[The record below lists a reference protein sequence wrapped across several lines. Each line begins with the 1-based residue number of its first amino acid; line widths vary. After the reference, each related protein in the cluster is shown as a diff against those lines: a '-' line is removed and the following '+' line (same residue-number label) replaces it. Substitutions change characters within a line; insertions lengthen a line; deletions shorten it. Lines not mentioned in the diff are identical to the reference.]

1 MSGAGPLMSSLK
13 LKKQADGFVLEYGH
27 VKLALDTGI
36 KGETTLLTHGH
47 TDHLRGVE
55 KAHRVVATK
64 ATIDTLRA
72 RGYGIK
78 GRVELLE
85 YNQQIGQLG
94 VVVTALN
101 AGHVLGSSMYL
112 MEFDEGLSVLY
123 TGDFNVVDSMVHK
136 AASPVSADVL
146 ITEATYGTP
155 EWVFPSRKSIYDDIL
170 TTTTEVLENGRI
182 PVFLAYSLGKAQ
194 ETIALL
200 QWGGFNVVSGNHR
213 IDDVCNVYNQHGSDL
228 RHTSLKLG
236 DAKNLFSEGCA
247 IVSSSFHHTR
257 NNIRAALGNRPAN
270 RIINRMEHYSLSGWT
285 LGDSSKTG
293 FPLSAHSDFKGL
305 MLFAKKV
312 NPRVVY
318 CFTGNASHFS
328 GHLVDDGLNAVPL
341 E

>member
-1 MSGAGPLMSSLK
+1 MSTLK
-13 LKKQADGFVLEYGH
+13 LKKQADGFVLDYGH
-27 VKLALDTGI
+27 VRLALDTGI

-47 TDHLRGVE
+47 TDHLKGIE

-72 RGYGIK
+72 RGHRIE

-85 YNQQIGQLG
+85 YNQRIGQLG

-112 MEFDEGLSVLY
+112 MEFDEGLSVLF
-123 TGDFNVVDSMVHK
+123 TGDYNVVDSMVHR
-136 AASPVSADVL
+136 AAVPVKADVL

-170 TTTTEVLENGRI
+170 TTTSESMENGRI

-194 ETIALL
+194 EAIALL
-200 QWGGFNVVSGNHR
+200 QWGGFNVVTGNHR
-213 IDDVCNVYNQHGSDL
+213 IDEVCDVYNKHGSDL
-228 RHTSLKLG
+228 RHTSLKHR
-236 DAKNLFSEGCA
+236 DAKNLFSDGCA

-257 NNIRAALGNRPAN
+257 KNIRGAFGNTAAND
-270 RIINRMEHYSLSGWT
+270 IINRMDHYSLSGWT

-305 MLFAKKV
+305 MRFAKKV
-312 NPRVVY
+312 SPRVAY
-318 CFTGNASHFS
+318 CFTGNASNFS
-328 GHLVDDGLNAVPL
+328 GYLVDDGLNAVPL

>member
-1 MSGAGPLMSSLK
+1 MSTLK
-13 LKKQADGFVLEYGH
+13 LKKQADGFILDYGH
-27 VKLALDTGI
+27 VRLALDTGI

-47 TDHLRGVE
+47 TDHLRGIE
-55 KAHRVVATK
+55 NAHMVVATK

-72 RGYGIK
+72 RGHRVK
-78 GRVELLE
+78 GKVELLE
-85 YNQQIGQLG
+85 HSQRIGQLG
-94 VVVTALN
+94 VIVTALN

-170 TTTTEVLENGRI
+170 NVTTETIENGRI

-194 ETIALL
+194 EAIALL
-200 QWGGFNVVSGNHR
+200 QWGGFNVVTGNHR
-213 IDDVCNVYNQHGSDL
+213 IDEVCKVYNQHGSDL
-228 RHTSLKLG
+228 RHTSLK
-236 DAKNLFSEGCA
+236 DKKAKSLFLDGCA

-257 NNIRAALGNRPAN
+257 NNIRSTLSNRDAN
-270 RIINRMEHYSLSGWT
+270 KVINRMEHYSLSGWT

-305 MLFAKKV
+305 VAFAKRV
-312 NPRVVY
+312 NPRVIY
-318 CFTGNASHFS
+318 CFTGNASQFS

>member
-1 MSGAGPLMSSLK
+1 MSTLK
-13 LKKQADGFVLEYGH
+13 LKKQADGVVLDYGH
-27 VKLALDTGI
+27 VRLALDTGI

-47 TDHLRGVE
+47 TDHLKGIER
-55 KAHRVVATK
+55 AHRVVATK

-72 RGYGIK
+72 RGHGIK

-85 YNQQIGQLG
+85 HDQRIGQLG
-94 VVVTALN
+94 VIVTALN

-123 TGDFNVVDSMVHK
+123 TGDYNVVDSMVHR
-136 AASPVSADVL
+136 AAVPVKADVL

-170 TTTTEVLENGRI
+170 TTTSESIENGRI

-194 ETIALL
+194 EAIALL
-200 QWGGFNVVSGNHR
+200 QWGGFNVVTGNHR
-213 IDDVCNVYNQHGSDL
+213 IDEVCKVYNQHGSDL
-228 RHTSLKLG
+228 RHTSLKHRN
-236 DAKNLFSEGCA
+236 AKNLLSDGCA

-257 NNIRAALGNRPAN
+257 KNIRIALGSNEAN
-270 RIINRMEHYSLSGWT
+270 DIINSMEHYSLSGWT

-305 MLFAKKV
+305 MTFARTV
-312 NPRVVY
+312 DPRVIY

>member
-1 MSGAGPLMSSLK
+1 MSTLK
-13 LKKQADGFVLEYGH
+13 LKKQADGFVLDYGH
-27 VKLALDTGI
+27 VRLALDTGI

-47 TDHLRGVE
+47 TDHLKGIE

-72 RGYGIK
+72 RGHRIE

-85 YNQQIGQLG
+85 YGQRIGQLG

-112 MEFDEGLSVLY
+112 MEFDEGLSVLF
-123 TGDFNVVDSMVHK
+123 TGDYNVVDSMVHR
-136 AASPVSADVL
+136 AAVPVKADVL

-170 TTTTEVLENGRI
+170 TTTSESMENGRI

-194 ETIALL
+194 EAIALL
-200 QWGGFNVVSGNHR
+200 QWGGFNVVTGNHR
-213 IDDVCNVYNQHGSDL
+213 IDEVCDVYNKHGSDL
-228 RHTSLKLG
+228 RHTSLKHR
-236 DAKNLFSEGCA
+236 DAKNLFSDGCA

-257 NNIRAALGNRPAN
+257 KNIRGAFGNTAAND
-270 RIINRMEHYSLSGWT
+270 IINRMDHYSLSGWT

-305 MLFAKKV
+305 MRFAKKV
-312 NPRVVY
+312 SPRVAY
-318 CFTGNASHFS
+318 CFTGNASNFS
-328 GHLVDDGLNAVPL
+328 GYLVDDGLNAVPL

>member
-1 MSGAGPLMSSLK
+1 MSTLK
-13 LKKQADGFVLEYGH
+13 LKKQADGFVLDYGH
-27 VKLALDTGI
+27 VRLALDTGI

-47 TDHLRGVE
+47 TDHLRGIE

-72 RGYGIK
+72 RGHGVQSK
-78 GRVELLE
+78 LELLE

-94 VVVTALN
+94 VIVTALN
-101 AGHVLGSSMYL
+101 AGHVLGSTMYL

-136 AASPVSADVL
+136 AAFPIHADVL

-170 TTTTEVLENGRI
+170 ATATEVMEKGGI
-182 PVFLAYSLGKAQ
+182 PVFSAYSLGKAQ
-194 ETIALL
+194 EAIALL

-213 IDDVCNVYNQHGSDL
+213 IDEVCKVYNQHGSDL
-228 RHTSLKLG
+228 RHTSLRQREAQSLLA
-236 DAKNLFSEGCA
+236 DGC
-247 IVSSSFHHTR
+247 VVVTSSFHHTR
-257 NNIRAALGNRPAN
+257 NNIQNEMGYRVAKK
-270 RIINRMEHYSLSGWT
+270 IINSMEHYSLSGWT
-285 LGDSSKTG
+285 LGDSSRTG

-305 MLFAKKV
+305 KSFAKRV

-318 CFTGNASHFS
+318 CFTGNASQFS
-328 GHLVDDGLNAVPL
+328 GHLVDDGFNAVPL

>member
-1 MSGAGPLMSSLK
+1 MSGAGPLMSTLK
-13 LKKQADGFVLEYGH
+13 LKKQADGIVLDYGH
-27 VKLALDTGI
+27 VRLALDTGI

-72 RGYGIK
+72 RGYGFK

-85 YNQQIGQLG
+85 YNQRIGQLG

-123 TGDFNVVDSMVHK
+123 TGDFNVVDSMVHR
-136 AASPVSADVL
+136 AASPVTADVL

-155 EWVFPSRKSIYDDIL
+155 EWVFPSRKSIYNDIL
-170 TTTTEVLENGRI
+170 TAAAEVLEKEQI
-182 PVFLAYSLGKAQ
+182 PVFSAYSLGKAQ
-194 ETIALL
+194 EAIALL

-213 IDDVCNVYNQHGSDL
+213 IDEVCKVYNQHGSDL
-228 RHTSLKLG
+228 RHTSLKQREAEEL
-236 DAKNLFSEGCA
+236 LSEGCA
-247 IVSSSFHHTR
+247 IVTSSFHHTR
-257 NNIRAALGNRPAN
+257 NNIQNTLGNKAAN
-270 RIINRMEHYSLSGWT
+270 RIINNIEHYSLSGWT

-305 MLFAKKV
+305 KKFAKNV

>member
-1 MSGAGPLMSSLK
+1 MSTLK
-13 LKKQADGFVLEYGH
+13 LKKHADGFILDYGH
-27 VKLALDTGI
+27 VRLALDTGI

-47 TDHLRGVE
+47 TDHLKGIE

-64 ATIDTLRA
+64 ATVDTLRA
-72 RGYGIK
+72 RGHQVV

-85 YNQQIGQLG
+85 YNQRIGQLG

-112 MEFDEGLSVLY
+112 MEFDEGLSVLF
-123 TGDFNVVDSMVHK
+123 TGDYNVVDSMVHT
-136 AASPVSADVL
+136 AAKPVSADVL

-170 TTTTEVLENGRI
+170 ATASESIENGRI

-194 ETIALL
+194 EAIALL
-200 QWGGFNVVSGNHR
+200 QWGGFNIVTGNHR
-213 IDDVCNVYNQHGSDL
+213 IEEVCKVYNKHGSDL
-228 RHTSLKLG
+228 RHTSLRHR
-236 DAKNLFSEGCA
+236 DAKNLLSDGCA

-257 NNIRAALGNRPAN
+257 HNIRTVLGNSAAN
-270 RIINRMEHYSLSGWT
+270 DIINRMEHYSLSGWT
-285 LGDSSKTG
+285 LGDSTKTG

-305 MLFAKKV
+305 MSFAKKV

-318 CFTGNASHFS
+318 CYTGNASHFS

>member
-1 MSGAGPLMSSLK
+1 MSTLK
-13 LKKQADGFVLEYGH
+13 LKKQADGLILDYGH
-27 VKLALDTGI
+27 VRLALDTGI

-47 TDHLRGVE
+47 TDHLKGIE

-64 ATIDTLRA
+64 ATIDTLKA
-72 RGYGIK
+72 RGHMVK

-85 YNQQIGQLG
+85 YNQRIGQLG
-94 VVVTALN
+94 VIVTALN

-123 TGDFNVVDSMVHK
+123 SGDYNVVDSMVHT
-136 AASPVSADVL
+136 AAKPVSADVL

-170 TTTTEVLENGRI
+170 TTTSESIENGRI

-194 ETIALL
+194 EAIALL

-213 IDDVCNVYNQHGSDL
+213 IDEVCKVYNQHGSDL
-228 RHTSLKLG
+228 RHTSLNHRDVKH
-236 DAKNLFSEGCA
+236 LFSEGCA

-257 NNIRAALGNRPAN
+257 KNIRGAIGSTAAND
-270 RIINRMEHYSLSGWT
+270 IMNRMDHYSLSGWT
-285 LGDSSKTG
+285 LGDSSKIG
-293 FPLSAHSDFKGL
+293 FPLSAHSDFNGL
-305 MLFAKKV
+305 MRFAKKV

>member
-1 MSGAGPLMSSLK
+1 MSTLK
-13 LKKQADGFVLEYGH
+13 LKKEADGFVLDYGH
-27 VKLALDTGI
+27 VRLALDTGI
-36 KGETTLLTHGH
+36 RGETTLLTHGH
-47 TDHLRGVE
+47 TDHLKGIE
-55 KAHRVVATK
+55 KAHRIVATK

-72 RGYGIK
+72 RGHLVK
-78 GRVELLE
+78 RRVELLE
-85 YNQQIGQLG
+85 YNQRIGQLG

-112 MEFDEGLSVLY
+112 MEFDEGLSVLF

-136 AASPVSADVL
+136 AAVPVKADVL

-170 TTTTEVLENGRI
+170 TTTNKAIEKGRI

-194 ETIALL
+194 EAIALL
-200 QWGGFNVVSGNHR
+200 QWGGFNVVTGNHR
-213 IDDVCNVYNQHGSDL
+213 IDEVCKVYNQHGSDL
-228 RHTSLKLG
+228 RHTSLKHI
-236 DAKNLFSEGCA
+236 DAKNLFSDGCA

-257 NNIRAALGNRPAN
+257 NNIRIAFGNTAAND
-270 RIINRMEHYSLSGWT
+270 IINRMEHYSLSGWT

-305 MLFAKKV
+305 MKFAKKV

>member
-1 MSGAGPLMSSLK
+1 MSTLK
-13 LKKQADGFVLEYGH
+13 LKKQADGLILDYGH
-27 VKLALDTGI
+27 VRLALDTGI

-47 TDHLRGVE
+47 TDHLKGIE

-72 RGYGIK
+72 RGYRVK

-85 YNQQIGQLG
+85 YNQRIGQLG
-94 VVVTALN
+94 VIVTALN

-123 TGDFNVVDSMVHK
+123 SGDYNVVDSMVHT
-136 AASPVSADVL
+136 AAKPVSADVL

-170 TTTTEVLENGRI
+170 TTTSESIENGRI

-194 ETIALL
+194 EAIALL

-213 IDDVCNVYNQHGSDL
+213 IDEVCKVYNQHGSDL
-228 RHTSLKLG
+228 RHTSLIHR
-236 DAKNLFSEGCA
+236 DAKHLLSDGCA

-257 NNIRAALGNRPAN
+257 KNIRSAIGNTAAND
-270 RIINRMEHYSLSGWT
+270 IINRMDHYSLSGWT

-293 FPLSAHSDFKGL
+293 FPLSAHSDFNGL
-305 MLFAKKV
+305 MRFAKRV

>member
-1 MSGAGPLMSSLK
+1 MCVAGSPMSTLK
-13 LKKQADGFVLEYGH
+13 LEKLADGFVLDYGH
-27 VKLALDTGI
+27 VRLALDTGI

-47 TDHLRGVE
+47 TDHLKGIE

-72 RGYGIK
+72 RGVILE

-85 YNQQIGQLG
+85 HNQRIGQLG
-94 VVVTALN
+94 VIVTALN

-112 MEFDEGLSVLY
+112 MEFDEGLSVLF
-123 TGDFNVVDSMVHK
+123 TGDYNVVDSMVHT
-136 AASPVSADVL
+136 AAKPVSADVL

-155 EWVFPSRKSIYDDIL
+155 EWVFPSRNSIYDDIL
-170 TTTTEVLENGRI
+170 ATTGESIENGRI

-194 ETIALL
+194 EAIALL
-200 QWGGFNVVSGNHR
+200 QWGGFNVVTGNHR
-213 IDDVCNVYNQHGSDL
+213 IDEVCKVYNQYGSDL
-228 RHTSLKLG
+228 RHTSLKHR
-236 DAKNLFSEGCA
+236 DAKNLLSDGCA

-257 NNIRAALGNRPAN
+257 SNIRTLLGNNAAN
-270 RIINRMEHYSLSGWT
+270 DIMNRMEHYSLSGWT

-305 MLFAKKV
+305 MSFAKKV
-312 NPRVVY
+312 DPRVIY

-328 GHLVDDGLNAVPL
+328 GHLVDNGLNAVPL